1 MLQLFITFVH
11 MKLTDLKDLRVIK
24 KSLEPQPEQIPQ
36 QNQPRRRSVEL
47 KSKEEEHARNEGLV
61 MGQKVR
67 MMDTNDTATITGFGK
82 GYYELELDGLPI
94 RAVRSEFIPIDPEE
108 DRKLRASIP
117 SRTKKQE
124 DSIEF
129 QEDTTED
136 LTVDLHI
143 ERIPGNE
150 GVPEWAALE
159 FQMNYLRQV
168 LRKNLKHRGRR
179 IAFIHGIGDGTLA
192 AAIRKELDEVYAI
205 SCSYTFGPMGVTNVT
220 IR

>member
-1 MLQLFITFVH
+1 

-24 KSLEPQPEQIPQ
+24 KGLSPEPEDKPR
-36 QNQPRRRSVEL
+36 QNQPRKRSVEL
-47 KSKEEEHARNEGLV
+47 RSKEEEHARNEGLV

-82 GYYELELDGLPI
+82 GFYELELDGLTI
-94 RAVRSEFIPIDPEE
+94 RAVRSEFIPVDPDD

-117 SRTKKQE
+117 SRVKKHE
-124 DSIEF
+124 DGIEF
-129 QEDTTED
+129 QEDTTGD

-143 ERIPGNE
+143 ERIPGYE
-150 GVPEWAALE
+150 GIPEWAALE
-159 FQMNYLRQV
+159 FQMNYFRQV

-179 IAFIHGIGDGTLA
+179 IVFIHGVGDGTLA
-192 AAIRKELDEVYAI
+192 AAIRKKLDEVYAI

>member
-1 MLQLFITFVH
+1 

-24 KSLEPQPEQIPQ
+24 KSLEPQPEQKPQ
-36 QNQPRRRSVEL
+36 QNQPRRRIVEL
-47 KSKEEEHARNEGLV
+47 KSKEEEHARNEGLTV
-61 MGQKVR
+61 GQKVR

-82 GYYELELDGLPI
+82 DYYELELDGLTI

-108 DRKLRASIP
+108 DRRLRASIP
-117 SRTKKQE
+117 SRARKQE

-129 QEDTTED
+129 QEDTTGD
-136 LTVDLHI
+136 LTIDLHI

-159 FQMNYLRQV
+159 FQMNYFRQV

-179 IAFIHGIGDGTLA
+179 IVFIHGVGDGTLA

>member
-1 MLQLFITFVH
+1 

-24 KSLEPQPEQIPQ
+24 KDLSPEPEDKPQ
-36 QNQPRRRSVEL
+36 QNQPRKRSVEL

-67 MMDTNDTATITGFGK
+67 MMDTNDTATIIGFGK

-108 DRKLRASIP
+108 DKKLRASIP
-117 SRTKKQE
+117 SRMKKQE

-129 QEDTTED
+129 QEDTTGD

-143 ERIPGNE
+143 ERIPDNE
-150 GVPEWAALE
+150 GIPEWAALE
-159 FQMNYLRQV
+159 FQMNYFRQV

-179 IAFIHGIGDGTLA
+179 IVFIHGVGDGTLA

>member
-1 MLQLFITFVH
+1 

-24 KSLEPQPEQIPQ
+24 KDLSPEPEDRPQ
-36 QNQPRRRSVEL
+36 QNQPRKRSVEL
-47 KSKEEEHARNEGLV
+47 RNKEEEHARNEGLV

-108 DRKLRASIP
+108 DRKLRSSIP

-129 QEDTTED
+129 QEDTTGD

-150 GVPEWAALE
+150 GIPEWAALE
-159 FQMNYLRQV
+159 FQINYFRQV

-179 IAFIHGIGDGTLA
+179 IVFIHGVGDGTLA

>member
-1 MLQLFITFVH
+1 

-24 KSLEPQPEQIPQ
+24 KDLSPEPEDKPQ
-36 QNQPRRRSVEL
+36 QNQPRKRSVEL

-108 DRKLRASIP
+108 DKKLRASIP
-117 SRTKKQE
+117 SRMKKQE
-124 DSIEF
+124 NSIEF
-129 QEDTTED
+129 QEDTTGD

-150 GVPEWAALE
+150 GIPEWAALE
-159 FQMNYLRQV
+159 FQMNYFRQV

-179 IAFIHGIGDGTLA
+179 IVFIHGVGDGTLA

-205 SCSYTFGPMGVTNVT
+205 SCSYTFGTMGVTNVT

>member
-1 MLQLFITFVH
+1 

-24 KSLEPQPEQIPQ
+24 KDLSPEPEDKPQ
-36 QNQPRRRSVEL
+36 QNQPRKRSVEL

-67 MMDTNDTATITGFGK
+67 MMDTNDTATIIGFGK

-108 DRKLRASIP
+108 DKKLRASIP
-117 SRTKKQE
+117 SRMKKQE

-129 QEDTTED
+129 QEDTTGD

-150 GVPEWAALE
+150 GIPEWASLE
-159 FQMNYLRQV
+159 FQMNYFRQV

-179 IAFIHGIGDGTLA
+179 IVFIHGVGDGTLA

>member
-1 MLQLFITFVH
+1 

-24 KSLEPQPEQIPQ
+24 KDLSPEPEDKPQ
-36 QNQPRRRSVEL
+36 QNQPRKRSVEL
-47 KSKEEEHARNEGLV
+47 RSKEEEHARNEGLV

-108 DRKLRASIP
+108 DRKLRSSIP

-129 QEDTTED
+129 QEDTTGD

-150 GVPEWAALE
+150 GIPEWAALE
-159 FQMNYLRQV
+159 FQMNYFRQV

-179 IAFIHGIGDGTLA
+179 IVFIHGVGDGTLA